1 VIEPGDNGYEAAR
14 ATFNGMLDRRPE
26 LITRPIDT
34 DDPVAYATEAGL
46 PVAVRGGGHG
56 VAGHGVG
63 DASVRVEELL
73 VGAVRRVASGRCARP

>member
-34 DDPVAYATEAGL
+34 DDV
-46 PVAVRGGGHG
+46 V
-56 VAGHGVG
+56 
-63 DASVRVEELL
+63 
-73 VGAVRRVASGRCARP
+73 VASATGASSSTCD